1 MNIGHFSRLSCDSGV
16 YDEKLYDS
24 MNPTKYRMDTN
35 QIRNCG
41 RCLSTIDKRGKFGV
55 STIGE
60 LSSSE
65 SQDLVD
71 LESVFSNRNVKI
83 SKARTGRVNPINPI
97 LSKSVVDQ
105 NVCLSSR
112 DSGPDILYT
121 RFSHPAQTYRDSGIN
136 RFYDL
141 LHNPQEHIFSDFSAN
156 TRLEAKD
163 NYVFT
168 YPKPW
173 LDLSQPVPK
182 PDQPKQRVCSWK

>member
-24 MNPTKYRMDTN
+24 MNPAKYRMEIN

-41 RCLSTIDKRGKFGV
+41 RCLPSTVDRRGKFGV
-55 STIGE
+55 STLGS
-60 LSSSE
+60 LSAPE
-65 SQDLVD
+65 SQDLAD

-83 SKARTGRVNPINPI
+83 SKARIGRVNPINP
-97 LSKSVVDQ
+97 L
-105 NVCLSSR
+105 L
-112 DSGPDILYT
+112 SGPVVHQSECMTPPENTFT
-121 RFSHPAQTYRDSGIN
+121 RFSHPAQSYRDAGVN

-141 LHNPQEHIFSDFSAN
+141 LHDPQLNIFSDFSIN

-163 NYVFT
+163 NYVPD

-173 LDLSQPVPK
+173 ADMSQPVPK
-182 PDQPKQRVCSWK
+182 QDRPKQRVCSWK